1 MIPKEKNK
9 TIKQE
14 SPIKE
19 KEENSNQPQ
28 NKTQEKYLDKKTSKD
43 STFLIEKIKK
53 INKWSTEE
61 DQKLLNLIKSSRK
74 LNWKDM
80 ASNFPQKNYVQCY
93 NRYQRIGRK
102 FSKGS
107 WTLEEDENLLQ
118 SFNKFG
124 RRWNLLAKDIGN
136 QRTSKQIRDRYMN
149 TLDPGLNKRNFTKAE
164 EKTLLN
170 CFEKMG
176 KSWTKISSIF
186 PGRTGEMIKNKYFSM
201 SRQYKINLPNS
212 HMKTKGGDPD
222 MDELSKGNMH
232 DLY

>member
-9 TIKQE
+9 TNIQK

-19 KEENSNQPQ
+19 KEHNENHASSP
-28 NKTQEKYLDKKTSKD
+28 TEKYPNKLKAKD

-53 INKWSTEE
+53 INKWTVEE

-74 LNWKDM
+74 LNWKEM

-107 WTLEEDENLLQ
+107 WTQEEDENLLK
-118 SFNKFG
+118 SFNKYG

-149 TLDPGLNKRNFTKAE
+149 TLDPGLNKRNFTKSE
-164 EKTLLN
+164 EKNLLA
-170 CFEKMG
+170 
-176 KSWTKISSIF
+176 
-186 PGRTGEMIKNKYFSM
+186 
-201 SRQYKINLPNS
+201 
-212 HMKTKGGDPD
+212 
-222 MDELSKGNMH
+222 
-232 DLY
+232 